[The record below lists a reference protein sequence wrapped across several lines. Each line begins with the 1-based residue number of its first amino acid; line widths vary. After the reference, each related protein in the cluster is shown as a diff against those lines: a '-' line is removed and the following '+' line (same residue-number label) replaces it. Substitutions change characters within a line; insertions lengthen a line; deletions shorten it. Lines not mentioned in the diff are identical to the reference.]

1 MPAQIRVP
9 HTALRMVSLATLL
22 IALCWPF
29 GAGLAAGAL
38 EEQRLVE
45 AATVTFER
53 FREDR
58 TLGFSYLGQGT
69 NIKAVFIV
77 PKFVRGAFLI
87 GAAGGKGVLLAHDFV
102 RGGWSPPAFYNMSVA
117 SVGLQA
123 GFDASEVIMVIQ
135 TFAGLERFFGAGT
148 VKFGLDAGFSVG
160 PWGEGGTAG
169 LDIVTFASS
178 KGLFAGMS
186 FDGLAVNASDGSN
199 EAYYGTSVK
208 PEQILTTNA
217 ISNAA
222 ADRLRAVVGRDIT
235 P

>member
-1 MPAQIRVP
+1 MPQDSVTRTTFCMIV
-9 HTALRMVSLATLL
+9 LLTLVV
-22 IALCWPF
+22 ASCWPLST
-29 GAGLAAGAL
+29 GHAAGAA

-53 FREDR
+53 FRENR
-58 TLGFSYLGQGT
+58 SFNFWYLGQGK

-77 PKFVRGAFLI
+77 PKFVRGAFLA

-102 RGGWSPPAFYNMSVA
+102 HGGWSAPAFYSMSAA

-135 TFAGLERFFGAGT
+135 TFAGLERFYGAGT

-169 LDIVTFASS
+169 LDIVTFTAS

-186 FDGLAVNASDGSN
+186 LDGLAVTASDGSN
-199 EAYYGTSVK
+199 EAYYGKSVK
-208 PEQILTTNA
+208 PEQILTTNTFSHA
-217 ISNAA
+217 G
-222 ADRLRAVVGRDIT
+222 ADKIRAVVGRDIA